1 MIQPFW
7 RYILTSNSRCPSL
20 LIPDPAPRISFSH
33 RLVYVDDVYN
43 QYCSK
48 FPYLCVGELE
58 LRQLA
63 AGQVPGELGALLPGV
78 AVVRLVLVDEVGV
91 LGALARQVGHL
102 GRHAARVPLH
112 SAV

>member
-1 MIQPFW
+1 MM
-7 RYILTSNSRCPSL
+7 S
-20 LIPDPAPRISFSH
+20 
-33 RLVYVDDVYN
+33 VYN
-43 QYCSK
+43 QHCTEL
-48 FPYLCVGELE
+48 PYLCVCELE

-63 AGQVPGELGALLPGV
+63 AGQVLGELGALLPGV

-102 GRHAARVPLH
+102 GRHAARVPLN